1 MAFFT
6 ENLWYWTE
14 ETKEL
19 NFQLGSDFLNDK
31 EVLTI
36 EDRIMAI
43 ESRTGHNEQCVENC
57 IQIDDE
63 DTIHSSTEADMS
75 YELGDEKRE
84 LPDLYDQRSTLLAQL
99 NIDEAHAT
107 TRQVEEEEYEYGM
120 RRQRPR

>member
-1 MAFFT
+1 M
-6 ENLWYWTE
+6 NI
-14 ETKEL
+14 
-19 NFQLGSDFLNDK
+19 
-31 EVLTI
+31 V
-36 EDRIMAI
+36 EDRIRTI
-43 ESRTGHNEQCVENC
+43 ESRTGHDEQCVENC

-63 DTIHSSTEADMS
+63 ETIHSSTEVDMS

-120 RRQRPR
+120 RRQRPH